1 MKKTI
6 YLCLAS
12 ILILASCKNDEKK
25 NETTQK
31 TIGLLTVS
39 TEKPQP
45 GETIDITY
53 KKDSVSDA
61 FLNYMVNTKNYPL
74 DIDFKTENNEQKAS
88 VKIPDSANAI
98 AFVFKSGEDY
108 DTNDEKGYILPLYDA
123 EGKQIPGSNSAAA
136 FYSIRNGS
144 YYGVKVENTIVEK
157 TIKEDL
163 STYPNLKD
171 EWETS
176 YLQLAYQNNKVKA
189 KPLIEDFI
197 TNLSKK
203 TDKSELEYM
212 DMMNFYSTLEEKPK
226 SDSIKT
232 IILEKFPEGQTANYE
247 LSKQFY
253 KEPNLDK
260 KLQLFED
267 YTKRN
272 TKMDNFSNSMATSLA
287 LAYFNEGGMDNFK
300 KYSAMVDDKQRMAY
314 DFNNVAWS
322 LAEKGENIE
331 GAEELS
337 KMTLDIVENLQKN
350 PTKGKPV
357 YSTQKNYE
365 KGLES
370 MYSMFADTYALVK
383 FKQGDVKE
391 AIVYQEKAHDPK
403 ATDTEANARYISYLI
418 ADNRYDTTIEKAGK
432 FIKLGNYNTDIVE
445 AYETAYREVNNS
457 SDGLEEKISQ
467 LKEEG
472 KQLLISEIK
481 SKMISEDAPQFALKN
496 MRGESIALKDLKGKV
511 VILDF
516 WATWCGPCKAS
527 FPGMQKVVT
536 KYKDDENVEFLFIDT
551 FERGKNREKDVE
563 GFISKNNYT
572 FNVIYD
578 TQKENSRDFEVAEKY
593 EVDGIPTKV
602 IIGPDGKIRL
612 KSVGYGGST
621 AKLIEEMDIVI
632 DILKS

>member
-31 TIGLLTVS
+31 TIGLLTIS

-74 DIDFKTENNEQKAS
+74 DIDYKTENNEQKAS

-108 DTNDEKGYILPLYDA
+108 DTNDEKGYILPLYDT

-287 LAYFNEGGMDNFK
+287 LAYFNEGGMDNLK

-337 KMTLDIVENLQKN
+337 KMTLDIVENLQKD

-403 ATDTEANARYISYLI
+403 ATDTEANARYISYLM

-602 IIGPDGKIRL
+602 IIGSDGKIRL

-621 AKLIEEMDIVI
+621 AKLIEEMDIII

>member
-31 TIGLLTVS
+31 TIGLLTIS

-74 DIDFKTENNEQKAS
+74 DLDFKTENNEQKAS

-337 KMTLDIVENLQKN
+337 KMTLEIVENLQKD

-403 ATDTEANARYISYLI
+403 ATDTEANARYISYLM

>member
-226 SDSIKT
+226 SD
-232 IILEKFPEGQTANYE
+232 
-247 LSKQFY
+247 
-253 KEPNLDK
+253 
-260 KLQLFED
+260 
-267 YTKRN
+267 R
-272 TKMDNFSNSMATSLA
+272 
-287 LAYFNEGGMDNFK
+287 
-300 KYSAMVDDKQRMAY
+300 
-314 DFNNVAWS
+314 
-322 LAEKGENIE
+322 
-331 GAEELS
+331 
-337 KMTLDIVENLQKN
+337 
-350 PTKGKPV
+350 
-357 YSTQKNYE
+357 
-365 KGLES
+365 
-370 MYSMFADTYALVK
+370 
-383 FKQGDVKE
+383 
-391 AIVYQEKAHDPK
+391 
-403 ATDTEANARYISYLI
+403 
-418 ADNRYDTTIEKAGK
+418 
-432 FIKLGNYNTDIVE
+432 FIFLN
-445 AYETAYREVNNS
+445 
-457 SDGLEEKISQ
+457 
-467 LKEEG
+467 
-472 KQLLISEIK
+472 
-481 SKMISEDAPQFALKN
+481 
-496 MRGESIALKDLKGKV
+496 
-511 VILDF
+511 
-516 WATWCGPCKAS
+516 
-527 FPGMQKVVT
+527 
-536 KYKDDENVEFLFIDT
+536 EFLTI
-551 FERGKNREKDVE
+551 
-563 GFISKNNYT
+563 
-572 FNVIYD
+572 
-578 TQKENSRDFEVAEKY
+578 
-593 EVDGIPTKV
+593 
-602 IIGPDGKIRL
+602 
-612 KSVGYGGST
+612 
-621 AKLIEEMDIVI
+621 MD
-632 DILKS
+632 